1 MSDQTIFEQQNTQPV
16 TPATT
21 TNQPSSGDNV
31 ADLLKLIVNDKGEPK
46 YKTIQDALV
55 GLQHANAHI
64 QTLVTEKRQVEQEK
78 LSLQTA
84 AEKVAELER
93 VVSELTKAPPPQATP
108 AVIDPT
114 QIQELVSQAIS
125 ETKTKEEQK
134 QNTSVV
140 VNAAKQTFGE
150 KAEELFYSRAQDVG
164 LSREQI
170 NSLAASSPQ
179 AALKILGLASQ
190 SGSPTPTQKT
200 IMNTTE
206 AVPNTDTFIS
216 RNTERLPVGAT
227 FQEMSRESDASRKM
241 VDELAAKGMSID
253 DLTKPSNY
261 FKYFK

>member
-1 MSDQTIFEQQNTQPV
+1 MSDQTIFDQTNTQPV
-16 TPATT
+16 TPATP

-93 VVSELTKAPPPQATP
+93 VVSELTKAPPQATP
-108 AVIDPT
+108 AVVDPT
-114 QIQELVSQAIS
+114 QIQEMVSQAIS
-125 ETKTKEEQK
+125 ATKTQEVQK

-150 KAEELFYSRAQDVG
+150 KAEEMFYSRAQDVG

-170 NSLAASSPQ
+170 NALAASSPQ

-190 SGSPTPTQKT
+190 SGSSTPTQKT
-200 IMNTTE
+200 VMNTTE
-206 AVPNTDTFIS
+206 VAPNQDTFIA

-227 FQEMSRESDASRKM
+227 FQEMRRESDAARKM
-241 VDELAAKGMSID
+241 VDELAVKGMTID

-261 FKYFK
+261 FKHFK

>member
-21 TNQPSSGDNV
+21 TNQNPPVDNS
-31 ADLLKLIVNDKGEPK
+31 ADLLKLIVNEKGEQK
-46 YKTIQDALV
+46 YKTIQDAII
-55 GLQHANAHI
+55 GLQHANSHI
-64 QTLVTEKRQVEQEK
+64 QTLLNEKRQVEQEK

-93 VVSELTKAPPPQATP
+93 VVSELTKAPPQATP

-114 QIQELVSQAIS
+114 QIQQLVSQAIS

-190 SGSPTPTQKT
+190 SGSYTPTQKT
-200 IMNTTE
+200 VMNTTE

>member
-16 TPATT
+16 TTATP
-21 TNQPSSGDNV
+21 TNQNPPVDSS
-31 ADLLKLIVNDKGEPK
+31 ADLLKLIVNEKGEQK
-46 YKTIQDALV
+46 YKTIQDAII
-55 GLQHANAHI
+55 GLQHANSHI
-64 QTLVTEKRQVEQEK
+64 QTLLNEKRQVEQDVA
-78 LSLQTA
+78 SLRTA

-93 VVSELTKAPPPQATP
+93 VVSELTKAPPQATP
-108 AVIDPT
+108 AAIDPI

-200 IMNTTE
+200 VMNTTE
-206 AVPNTDTFIS
+206 AVPNQDTFIS

-227 FQEMSRESDASRKM
+227 FQEMRRESDAARKM
-241 VDELAAKGMSID
+241 VDELAAKGMTID

-261 FKYFK
+261 FKHFK

>member
-1 MSDQTIFEQQNTQPV
+1 MSDQTIFEQQNTPPV
-16 TPATT
+16 TTATS
-21 TNQPSSGDNV
+21 TNQNPPVDSS
-31 ADLLKLIVNDKGEPK
+31 ADLLKLIVNEKGEQK
-46 YKTIQDALV
+46 YKTIQDAII
-55 GLQHANAHI
+55 GLQHANSHI
-64 QTLVTEKRQVEQEK
+64 QTLLNEKRQVEQDVA
-78 LSLQTA
+78 SLRTA

-93 VVSELTKAPPPQATP
+93 VVSELTKAPPQATP
-108 AVIDPT
+108 AAIDPI

-190 SGSPTPTQKT
+190 SGSLTPTQKT
-200 IMNTTE
+200 VMNTTE
-206 AVPNTDTFIS
+206 AVPNQDTFIS

-227 FQEMSRESDASRKM
+227 FQEMRRESDAARKM
-241 VDELAAKGMSID
+241 VDELAAKGMTID

-261 FKYFK
+261 FKHFK

>member
-1 MSDQTIFEQQNTQPV
+1 MSDQTIFDQTNTQPV
-16 TPATT
+16 TPATP
-21 TNQPSSGDNV
+21 TNQPSSSDNV

-93 VVSELTKAPPPQATP
+93 VVAELTKAPTQATP
-108 AVIDPT
+108 AVVDPT
-114 QIQELVSQAIS
+114 QIQEMVSQAIS
-125 ETKTKEEQK
+125 ATKTQEVQK

-150 KAEELFYSRAQDVG
+150 KAEEMFYSRAQDVG

-170 NSLAASSPQ
+170 NALAASSPQ

-190 SGSPTPTQKT
+190 SGSSTPTQKT
-200 IMNTTE
+200 VMNTTE
-206 AVPNTDTFIS
+206 AVPNQDTFIA

-227 FQEMSRESDASRKM
+227 FQEMRRESDAARKM
-241 VDELAAKGMSID
+241 VDELAAKGMTID

-261 FKYFK
+261 FKHFK

>member
-1 MSDQTIFEQQNTQPV
+1 MSDQTIFDQTNTQPV
-16 TPATT
+16 TTATP
-21 TNQPSSGDNV
+21 TNQNPPVDNS
-31 ADLLKLIVNDKGEPK
+31 ADLLKLIVNEKGEQK
-46 YKTIQDALV
+46 YKTIQDAII
-55 GLQHANAHI
+55 GLQHANSHI
-64 QTLVTEKRQVEQEK
+64 QTLLNEKRQVEQDVA
-78 LSLQTA
+78 SLRTA

-93 VVSELTKAPPPQATP
+93 VVSELTKAPPQATP
-108 AVIDPT
+108 AAIDPI

-200 IMNTTE
+200 VMNTAE
-206 AVPNTDTFIS
+206 AVPNQDTFIS

-227 FQEMSRESDASRKM
+227 FQEMRRESDAARKM
-241 VDELAAKGMSID
+241 VDELAAKGMTID

-261 FKYFK
+261 FKHFK

>member
-1 MSDQTIFEQQNTQPV
+1 MSDQTIFDQTNTQPV
-16 TPATT
+16 TPATP

-78 LSLQTA
+78 QSLQTA

-93 VVSELTKAPPPQATP
+93 VVAELTKAPPQATP
-108 AVIDPT
+108 AAVDPT
-114 QIQELVSQAIS
+114 QIQEMVSQAINA
-125 ETKTKEEQK
+125 TKTQEIQK
-134 QNTSVV
+134 QNTAEV

-150 KAEELFYSRAQDVG
+150 KAEEMFYSRAQDVG

-170 NSLAASSPQ
+170 NALAASSPQ

-190 SGSPTPTQKT
+190 SGSSTPTQKT
-200 IMNTTE
+200 VMNTTE
-206 AVPNTDTFIS
+206 AVPNQDTFIS

-227 FQEMSRESDASRKM
+227 FQEMRRESEASKKM
-241 VDELAAKGMSID
+241 VDELAAKGMTID

-261 FKYFK
+261 FKHFK